1 MSLFKSIKARAAKP
15 VEIDGIGTIHLREIT
30 CGEGERIRIA
40 RESQSHNWLTMAFI
54 LVDSAGVPLIPA
66 VEGETDLSLADRAK
80 GECSDLTPSQIEA
93 IAAAYEKAMKPP
105 TPERLE
111 KN

>member
-1 MSLFKSIKARAAKP
+1 VSLFKSIKARAAKT
-15 VEIDGIGTIHLREIT
+15 VEIDGIGTFYLRVAR

-66 VEGETDLSLADRAK
+66 VDGETDSQLADRAK
-80 GECSDLTPSQIEA
+80 AECSDLTPSQIEA
-93 IAAAYEKAMKPP
+93 IAAAYEKAMRPP

>member
-1 MSLFKSIKARAAKP
+1 MSLFKNIKARAAKP

-66 VEGETDLSLADRAK
+66 EEGGTDQQLADRAK
-80 GECSDLTPSQIEA
+80 AECSDLTPSQIEA

-105 TPERLE
+105 EPERLA